1 MSPYG
6 GVYIT
11 HMRSEAD
18 QLLEAIDEA
27 IRIGREGGV
36 AVEIYH
42 LKAAGRRN
50 WPKAA
55 HAIAKIDSARRAGLD
70 IQANMYSYTAGGT
83 GLSACLP
90 PWASADGKLLDNLKD
105 PATRA
110 RIRAEMVKESTE
122 WENLCQLA
130 GPEGVLLLG
139 LRREHNKRF
148 VGKRLNEVAA
158 MLGKDVPDAIMD
170 LLIDEQQR
178 IGTVYFLMSEENI
191 ALQLR
196 QPWMKFGTDANGM
209 DPDSAR
215 GPSHPRTY
223 GNFPRVLGKYVRDEG
238 VIPLEDAIRKMSSAV
253 ATRLAIPDRGVLRP
267 GMYADV
273 VVFDPATVA
282 DRATFEQPHQ
292 LSVGVRYVFV
302 NGIPVVR
309 DGRHTGAKPGRIVRG
324 PGYRAH

>member
-1 MSPYG
+1 M
-6 GVYIT
+6 
-11 HMRSEAD
+11 
-18 QLLEAIDEA
+18 
-27 IRIGREGGV
+27 
-36 AVEIYH
+36 
-42 LKAAGRRN
+42 AAGRRN

-55 HAIAKIDSARRAGLD
+55 LAISKIDSARRAGLD
-70 IQANMYSYTAGGT
+70 VQANMYSYTAGGT

-90 PWASADGKLLDNLKD
+90 PWASADGKLLENLKD

-110 RIRAEMVKESTE
+110 RIRAEMLQERTE
-122 WENLCQLA
+122 WENLCQLG

-139 LRREHNKRF
+139 LRRDQNKRF
-148 VGKRLNEVAA
+148 VGKRLGEVAA
-158 MLGKDVPDAIMD
+158 TLGKDVPDAIMD
-170 LLIDEQQR
+170 LLIAEEQR
-178 IGTVYFLMSEENI
+178 IGTVFFLMSEENI

-196 QPWMKFGTDANGM
+196 QPWMKFGTDAGGI

-215 GPSHPRTY
+215 APSHPRAY
-223 GNFPRVLGKYVRDEG
+223 GNFPRILGKYVRDEG

-253 ATRLAIPDRGVLRP
+253 ATRLSIADRGVLRP

-292 LSVGVRYVFV
+292 LSVGMRHVFV
-302 NGIPVVR
+302 NGTEVVR

-324 PGYRAH
+324 PGYQAP